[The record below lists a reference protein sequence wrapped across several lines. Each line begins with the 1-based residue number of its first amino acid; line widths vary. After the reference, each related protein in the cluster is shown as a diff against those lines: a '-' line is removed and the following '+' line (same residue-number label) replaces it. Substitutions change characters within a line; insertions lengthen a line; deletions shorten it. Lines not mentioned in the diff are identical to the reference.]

1 MAKVFPLFMR
11 KAAAEQ
17 EAEVYREP
25 DVAVPIQMLDPE
37 VAAIG
42 QAVMILRPL
51 DGNVRDRVLKYLNER
66 FIYAPQEPEPQQLET
81 DDDGLVPPTRQ
92 GEYKLED

>member
-17 EAEVYREP
+17 EADVYREP

-42 QAVMILRPL
+42 QLVMILRPL
-51 DGNVRDRVLKYLNER
+51 DKAARDRVLAYANER
-66 FIYAPQEPEPQQLET
+66 FIYAPPEPVTEQLET